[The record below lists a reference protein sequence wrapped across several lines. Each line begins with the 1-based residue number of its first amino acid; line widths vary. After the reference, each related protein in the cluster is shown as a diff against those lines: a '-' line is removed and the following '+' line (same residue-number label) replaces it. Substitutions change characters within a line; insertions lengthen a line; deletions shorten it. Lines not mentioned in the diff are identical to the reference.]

1 MPLANLRLHLLAAL
15 ATAGLAACTATVDDG
30 GGLAPDGATGGSST
44 PTGPSCTTD
53 ADCADGGRCVDVTQD
68 PEFPTRVCMGGDG
81 GGGGGGGSSTG
92 CDPTIDPTCTVD
104 ATCGTTGSASMDYYP
119 PFVPLVP
126 PQVPATC
133 ANGFEINNSYPLVYT
148 IDSKTAAGSRAI
160 TLDLDIATYTA
171 SNWITIRG
179 VDANGQTYVLLD
191 TCRMKTW
198 DQADPT
204 SPRGHTRP
212 LDETIRQF
220 RVDVRPGTTQ
230 LSFDFSKMECSTPFY
245 VKAVGLCDFDIATNP
260 WAGNLQKQ
268 NFWRPI

>member
-1 MPLANLRLHLLAAL
+1 MTLANLRLYLLAAL
-15 ATAGLAACTATVDDG
+15 AAAGLAACTATVDDG
-30 GGLAPDGATGGSST
+30 GGLAPDGATGGSNT
-44 PTGPSCTTD
+44 PPPTGQNCVTD
-53 ADCADGGRCVDVTQD
+53 ADCTGGGTCVTVVED
-68 PEFPTRVCMGGDG
+68 PEFPTKVCMGGDD
-81 GGGGGGGSSTG
+81 GSSTG
-92 CDPTIDPTCTVD
+92 CDPTTDPTCTVD
-104 ATCGTTGSASMDYYP
+104 ATCGTTGSPSMDYYP

-160 TLDLDIATYTA
+160 TLDIDIATYTA

-198 DQADPT
+198 DRADPT
-204 SPRGHTRP
+204 SPRGESRP

-220 RVDVRPGTTQ
+220 RVDVKQGTTQ
-230 LSFDFSKMECSTPFY
+230 LSFDFSRMECSTPFY
-245 VKAVGLCDFDIATNP
+245 VKAVGLCDFDVATNP
-260 WAGNLQKQ
+260 WAGNATKQ
-268 NFWRPI
+268 NYWRPL